1 MAKENWRPSVVAP
14 SIKQVDPWN
23 IISVTFLQRVNQVAS
38 LEPWPGVVP
47 ILVASLASNREME
60 VLATLDSL
68 AGLMEMDEEVEEGEV
83 SLFLTT
89 VVGLIKNSTWMRV
102 RVAAYAALEASVKQV
117 AVNMARQHER
127 DYLMQVGCLKSTR
140 FSMPQI
146 SELKSL
152 T

>member
-1 MAKENWRPSVVAP
+1 M
-14 SIKQVDPWN
+14 
-23 IISVTFLQRVNQVAS
+23 AS
-38 LEPWPGVVP
+38 LEPWPGVVS

-102 RVAAYAALEASVKQV
+102 RVAAYAALEASGKQV
-117 AVNMARQHER
+117 AGNMARQNER
-127 DYLMQVGCLKSTR
+127 DYLMQVGFVQSTR

-146 SELKSL
+146 SELKSP
-152 T
+152 TCADQPIPS